1 MIVCVDKF
9 YKKVLKD
16 INKSEA
22 DLDII
27 ISQAMNRLAD
37 KTNTFENPDTLTNG
51 LIFLESFFCGQPEM
65 PGHVGV
71 LPDLEKKLLS
81 DLFINN

>member
-1 MIVCVDKF
+1 MIYVDNF
-9 YKKVLKD
+9 YIKVLED
-16 INKSEA
+16 IIEPEA
-22 DLDII
+22 DLGII
-27 ISQAMNRLAD
+27 IPYAIVRLLE
-37 KTNTFENPDTLTNG
+37 KTNIFGIPDTLTNG
-51 LIFLESFFCGQPEM
+51 LIFLESFFHDLPEM

>member
-1 MIVCVDKF
+1 MIICADKF

-22 DLDII
+22 DLDIK
-27 ISQAMNRLAD
+27 ISHAMNRLTA
-37 KTNTFENPDTLTNG
+37 KTNIFENPDTLTNG
-51 LIFLESFFCGQPEM
+51 LVFLESFFRELPDM

-81 DLFINN
+81 DLFFNN

>member
-16 INKSEA
+16 INKFEA

-27 ISQAMNRLAD
+27 ISLAMNRLTD

-51 LIFLESFFCGQPEM
+51 LIFLESFFRDLPEM
-65 PGHVGV
+65 PGQVGD
-71 LPDLEKKLLS
+71 LPDFEKKLLS
-81 DLFINN
+81 EVFINN